1 MWRCAAATG
10 RAPWRTYRGPEPRD
24 AAGLAGTVHHST
36 RLAGA
41 GLGGLHRRSAAPRL
55 VVDQRIDCGVF
66 AAKRAGLVLTQL
78 ELAETHVLAFEEKVA
93 PDHRPPDV
101 QQVLDRFEG
110 THAADY
116 PGQHADHAGLG
127 AALHAAGR
135 RRLREQ
141 AAVAAGALGGIE
153 KCEAPFETEDA
164 PVHQRLGQEVRGVVR
179 QVASR
184 EVIGPVH
191 DDVVGGKDAQG
202 GLRVEVL
209 VDRDDLDVGIEVAE
223 RLGRRLDLGPAD
235 VVVTVQEL
243 ALKVGGVDGVEV
255 DDSDLADAGRR
266 QVHGRGR
273 AKPAGAQEEHA
284 RVEQLALPRAT
295 YFGQDQVPRVAGDL
309 VGGEGSVLGHLPVW
323 TIPRVLWGLF
333 L

>member
-1 MWRCAAATG
+1 M
-10 RAPWRTYRGPEPRD
+10 
-24 AAGLAGTVHHST
+24 
-36 RLAGA
+36 
-41 GLGGLHRRSAAPRL
+41 
-55 VVDQRIDCGVF
+55 
-66 AAKRAGLVLTQL
+66 
-78 ELAETHVLAFEEKVA
+78 
-93 PDHRPPDV
+93 
-101 QQVLDRFEG
+101 
-110 THAADY
+110 
-116 PGQHADHAGLG
+116 
-127 AALHAAGR
+127 
-135 RRLREQ
+135 
-141 AAVAAGALGGIE
+141 
-153 KCEAPFETEDA
+153 
-164 PVHQRLGQEVRGVVR
+164 HQRLGQEVRGVVR

-191 DDVVGGKDAQG
+191 DDVVGGEDAQG

-284 RVEQLALPRAT
+284 RVEQLALPRAP
-295 YFGQDQVPRVAGDL
+295 YLGQDQVPGVAGDL